1 MTTTTHR
8 DLLVWSLGMDL
19 AEQVYRATAA
29 FPDQERFGLQSQMR
43 RAAVSIPCNIAEG
56 HGRLAAGEMRHFL
69 GVARGSLRELE
80 TQIELAGRMGY
91 IEPAHLPRLTDLTAT
106 LAIKLTRFITTISE
120 TDVSTRSRSA
130 RPPGQAAARSRSA
143 KPEQP

>member
-19 AEQVYRATAA
+19 AEQVYRATGG

-43 RAAVSIPCNIAEG
+43 RAAVAIPCNIAEG
-56 HGRLAAGEMRHFL
+56 HGRLTAGEMRHFL
-69 GVARGSLRELE
+69 GIARGSLRELE
-80 TQIELAGRMGY
+80 TQIELAGRMGF
-91 IEPAHLPRLTDLTAT
+91 IESALLPRLTDLTAT
-106 LAIKLTRFITTISE
+106 LAIKLTRFISTITT
-120 TDVSTRSRSA
+120 TDASTRSRSA
-130 RPPGQAAARSRSA
+130 RPHGQAAARSRSA